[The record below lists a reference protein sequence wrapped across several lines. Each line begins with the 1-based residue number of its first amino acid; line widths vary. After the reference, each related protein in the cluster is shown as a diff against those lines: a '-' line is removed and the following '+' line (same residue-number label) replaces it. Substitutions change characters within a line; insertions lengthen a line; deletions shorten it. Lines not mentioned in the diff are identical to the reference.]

1 MRVAELAMEVG
12 EAGRGNFELTHHRPA
27 CYPGPA
33 NGAYSMTL
41 IRWAAVA
48 AFACA
53 LSGPGTAQSSF
64 PERNIRL
71 LFGFSAGVDVQT
83 RLVADRLS
91 EVLGKPVIIEN
102 VTGAAGNIAADRT
115 AKASPDGYTIAM
127 LGNANIVINASLYN
141 RLPFDPVRDFA
152 PIIQVYAY
160 PNIVVVNN
168 DVAVSNVGELVELAR
183 ARPGK
188 LTFGHTGPGST
199 QHLSGELLKSMA
211 RIDVQQVPFRGSPQ
225 VATDLIGGQIT
236 MGFINPSIGLSLV
249 REGKIRALAVTSLSR
264 APFAPDLPTMEEA
277 GFPGFDVTAWFG
289 LFAPAG
295 TPRPII
301 ERINT
306 ETAKILALPD
316 IRKKFYDLGVV
327 PVSNTPE
334 EFAKVIAVETA
345 YWARIVKD
353 ASIAKIE

>member
-1 MRVAELAMEVG
+1 
-12 EAGRGNFELTHHRPA
+12 
-27 CYPGPA
+27 
-33 NGAYSMTL
+33 MTL
-41 IRWAAVA
+41 IRQAVVA
-48 AFACA
+48 ALVCV
-53 LSGPGTAQSSF
+53 LSGPAAAQSNF

-83 RLVADRLS
+83 RLVADKLS
-91 EVLGKPVIIEN
+91 EALGKPLIVEN

-141 RLPFDPVRDFA
+141 KLPFDPVRDFA

-168 DVAVSNVGELVELAR
+168 DVAATSVKELVELAR

-225 VATDLIGGQIT
+225 VATDLIGGQIA

-249 REGKIRALAVTSLSR
+249 REGKMRALAVTSLSR

-301 ERINT
+301 EKINS
-306 ETAKILALPD
+306 ETAKILAMPD
-316 IRKKFYDLGVV
+316 MRKKFYDLGVV

-334 EFAKVIAVETA
+334 EFAKVIATETA
-345 YWARIVKD
+345 YWAKVVKD
-353 ASIAKIE
+353 ASIAKVE